1 MSDSNTNAS
10 GRLNPGVVVVLGVL
24 LGLFCSYPTIMGSS
38 SSAVFLKPTAAFF
51 GWERSV
57 ASLRIT
63 VSMLAIGIA
72 SPFIG
77 RLIDLY
83 GELKVIRWAS
93 IGVLVSFIL
102 LATQQG
108 SVTNLIVVSFIAGLC
123 GAGVNVGAYLCTMPK
138 WFDRH
143 LGRSLSF
150 STLGLG
156 AGMVGIPVIA
166 QFLIGEFG
174 WRWAYVGLGVLTV
187 VAAFASTA
195 IVKSQG
201 VGPIFA
207 SQKNASFQ
215 SLGITRGE
223 AFRTSRFWCL
233 AISALLVS
241 AASIG
246 AAVHMVALF
255 SDHQMPA
262 WLVYQVPVVF
272 GVGGLCGRFFTG
284 LVVDRVHAGLVA
296 AVTFLAAGAALLVL
310 ALTVPSPSLIGLVPV
325 FFVGLASGA
334 ESDLLAF
341 MTRRYFGDLEY
352 GAIYN
357 RILAIHFIGPVV
369 GPFAMGY
376 FFDRFGGYHTVLIAF
391 AVACGI
397 GAILML
403 CLGPYRYVREQKVG
417 DEQTADASGEPA
429 IERT

>member
-1 MSDSNTNAS
+1 MSESSTNAQK
-10 GRLNPGVVVVLGVL
+10 RINPGLVVVLGVL
-24 LGLFCSYPTIMGSS
+24 LGLFCSYPTVMGSS

-63 VSMLAIGIA
+63 FSMLAIGIA
-72 SPFIG
+72 SPFVG
-77 RLIDLY
+77 RLIDIY

-93 IGVLVSFIL
+93 IGVLMAFIL

-150 STLGLG
+150 ATLGLG
-156 AGMVGIPVIA
+156 AGMVGVPVIA
-166 QFLIGEFG
+166 QFLINEFG

-187 VAAFASTA
+187 IAAFVSTA

-201 VGPIFA
+201 IGPIFA

-215 SLGITRGE
+215 ALGVTRGE
-223 AFRTSRFWCL
+223 AFRTWRFWCL

-241 AASIG
+241 AATIG

-255 SDHQMPA
+255 SDHQMPP

-284 LVVDRVHAGLVA
+284 LVVDRVQAGLVA
-296 AVTFLAAGAALLVL
+296 AVTFAASGVALLVL
-310 ALTVPSPSLIGLVPV
+310 ALTVPTPTLLGLAPV

-376 FFDRFGGYHTVLIAF
+376 FFDRLGGYHAVLIAF
-391 AVACGI
+391 AVACGV

-403 CLGPYRYVREQKVG
+403 CLGPYRYVREPKIAPKEVATVPGQ
-417 DEQTADASGEPA
+417 PA
-429 IERT
+429 ID

>member
-1 MSDSNTNAS
+1 MLNSNANAPA
-10 GRLNPGVVVVLGVL
+10 RINPGVVVVLGVL
-24 LGLFCSYPTIMGSS
+24 LGLFCSYPTVMGSS
-38 SSAVFLKPTAAFF
+38 SSAVFLKPTASFF

-72 SPFIG
+72 SPFVG
-77 RLIDLY
+77 RLIDIY

-93 IGVLVSFIL
+93 IGVLAAFIL

-108 SVTNLIVVSFIAGLC
+108 SVTNLIVVSFLAGLC

-150 STLGLG
+150 ATLGLG

-166 QFLIGEFG
+166 QFLINEFG

-201 VGPIFA
+201 IGPIFA
-207 SQKNASFQ
+207 SQKNASIQ
-215 SLGITRGE
+215 AVGVTRGE
-223 AFRTSRFWCL
+223 AFRTARFWCL

-241 AASIG
+241 AAAIG
-246 AAVHMVALF
+246 SAVHMVALF
-255 SDHQMPA
+255 SDHQMPG
-262 WLVYQVPVVF
+262 WMILQVPVIF

-284 LVVDRVHAGLVA
+284 LVVDKVHAGLVA
-296 AVTFLAAGAALLVL
+296 AVTFAAAAVALVIL
-310 ALTVPSPSLIGLVPV
+310 ALTVPAPSLIGLAPV

-357 RILAIHFIGPVV
+357 RILAIHFIGPVI

-376 FFDRFGGYHTVLIAF
+376 FFDRLGSYHMVLIGF
-391 AVACGI
+391 AVACAI
-397 GAILML
+397 GAVLML
-403 CLGPYRYVREQKVG
+403 CLGPYRYVREPKVPAQE
-417 DEQTADASGEPA
+417 DESVQGEPA
-429 IERT
+429 VERS